1 VRLVYALWP
10 LILLASLFALAPNA
24 ASGVPGSQMYCS
36 HPSHGKDGYYGPCHP
51 GINNNNPETG
61 KDLNEHI
68 KANPTHSGY
77 AIAQA
82 CTT

>member
-1 VRLVYALWP
+1 VRLVYALCA
-10 LILLASLFALAPNA
+10 LILFVSLVVLAPNA

-36 HPSHGKDGYYGPCHP
+36 HPSHGKGGYYGPCHP
-51 GINNNNPETG
+51 GTNNSPQTG
-61 KDLNEHI
+61 KDLNEHV

-82 CTT
+82 CTS